1 MVPTGPPLAEEN
13 AGVVRRLYDAAA
25 RGDLDALADLCT
37 EDAVFHVPGR
47 SRNTGAYHG
56 PRGLADFLASA
67 HAITQGT
74 LRTQLHRVLADDE
87 WAVALATYTATRPD
101 RAPLEN
107 NLAHVLRLR
116 DGRVAE
122 SWFHSRDQYEVDAFW
137 GAPDDVQLT
146 DDVQVTDDVHDTD
159 KRS

>member
-1 MVPTGPPLAEEN
+1 MTSTGPPLAERN
-13 AGVVRRLYDAAA
+13 ADVVRRLYDAAA
-25 RGDLDALADLCT
+25 RGDLDVLADLCT

-56 PRGLADFLASA
+56 GAGLADFLASA
-67 HAITQGT
+67 SAITGGT
-74 LRTQLHRVLADDE
+74 LRTHLHRVLADDE

-101 RAPLEN
+101 HAPLEN

-137 GAPDDVQLT
+137 GAPDEAQQT
-146 DDVQVTDDVHDTD
+146 DEEA
-159 KRS
+159 